1 MYSKQASFLLTGVA
15 VCLILPAV
23 GRSQAIPAYTITTV
37 AGTGTPGYTGDG
49 SAANA
54 AQVNGPFSAALDSSG
69 NLYIADQFNHAIRKV
84 DTSGNISTV
93 AGNGTAGYTGDGGAA
108 TSANLNDP
116 QGVIVDSSGN
126 IYIAD
131 TNNNA
136 VRKVSGG
143 KITTIVGSPTG
154 SAGNSG
160 DGGPGTSAQVFHP
173 SALALDSAGN
183 LLIADTSNELIR
195 KLNLSTAIIST
206 LAGQGNNP
214 GFGGDGGLA
223 SRAQFS
229 NPSGLA
235 FDAAGNLYI
244 ADTTNNRVRMIAPNG
259 IISTVAGSSSSGY
272 AGDGAAATKARL
284 NSPKGIVVDAA
295 GNLFIADTFN
305 NRIRVVTPCGT
316 IYPVAGSG
324 ANSAGGDGG
333 PALDAGFKFPSGVV
347 ASASGSVYVVDNQ
360 NALVRVLTP
369 VPGVPAISAG
379 GVQTAGAFGASKA
392 VAPGSWIEIYGSNLS
407 ATARSW
413 NGGDFVGV
421 NAPASLDATK
431 VTIGNQAAFI
441 DYISAN
447 QVNVQVPSG
456 VGTGQ
461 QTVTVINGA
470 AISAPL
476 TVTVNATQPG
486 LYAPPNFNIGGKQYL
501 AALFPD
507 GVTYVAPPGSV
518 SGFTSRQA
526 KPGETIIVY
535 GVGFGPVTPAIAAG
549 QVVQQSNNLTS
560 PLQVF
565 FGQTPATLSYSGL
578 APGAVGLYQFNVV
591 VPNVV
596 NSDAVPITFPI
607 GGVNGSQ
614 TLYTAVHN

>member
-1 MYSKQASFLLTGVA
+1 MYSKQASFILTGVA

-23 GRSQAIPAYTITTV
+23 GRTQAIPAYTITTV
-37 AGTGTPGYTGDG
+37 AGNGTAGFSGDSGPG
-49 SAANA
+49 NA
-54 AQVNGPFSAALDSSG
+54 AQLNGPFSAALDSSG
-69 NLYIADQFNHAIRKV
+69 NLYIADQFNHRIRMV
-84 DTSGNISTV
+84 DSSGNISTV

-116 QGVIVDSSGN
+116 QGVLVDSSGN

-143 KITTIVGSPTG
+143 KISSIVGSSSG
-154 SAGNSG
+154 SAGYTG
-160 DGGPGTSAQVFHP
+160 DGGQGTSAQVSHP

-183 LLIADTSNELIR
+183 LFIADTSNECIR
-195 KLNLSTAIIST
+195 KLTPQGIIST
-206 LAGQGNNP
+206 FAGQGGA

-223 SRAQFS
+223 ARAQFS

-235 FDAAGNLYI
+235 FDGAGNLYI

-259 IISTVAGSSSSGY
+259 IVSTVAGSSASGY
-272 AGDGAAATKARL
+272 AGDGAAANKARL
-284 NSPKGIVVDAA
+284 NSPKGIAIDAA

-305 NRIRVVTPCGT
+305 NRIRVVTPYGAIYT
-316 IYPVAGSG
+316 IAGSG
-324 ANSAGGDGG
+324 ASSAGGDGG
-333 PALDAGFKFPSGVV
+333 AALDAGFRFPSGVV
-347 ASASGSVYVVDNQ
+347 ASASGSVFVVDNQ
-360 NALVRVLTP
+360 NALVRVLAP
-369 VPGVPAISAG
+369 VPGVPTITAG
-379 GVQTAGAFGASKA
+379 GVQTAGAFGASKS

-413 NGGDFVGV
+413 AGGDFAGV
-421 NAPASLDATK
+421 NAPTSLDATK

-461 QTVTVINGA
+461 QTVTVVNGA

-507 GVTYVAPPGSV
+507 GVTYVAPPGSI
-518 SGFTSRQA
+518 SGITSRQA

-535 GVGFGPVTPAIAAG
+535 GVGFGPVTPTIPAG
-549 QVVQQSNNLTS
+549 QVVQQSNSLTS

-596 NSDAVPITFPI
+596 NSDAVAITFPL